1 MIEYQ
6 LLTKRLTLQS
16 LRAAI
21 TQLKTERLKA
31 KLRELLGLDHEMEL
45 IIDSQ
50 VESAVIQTLNDNAVA
65 QRTFENFGFIPALN
79 PELKK
84 LINQRAAA
92 HGSLPF
98 FEHASELS
106 WERELILAEL
116 TPEYFPNEQ
125 RDYFENAI
133 AYFYLL
139 VEIQNQVRA
148 YILPDWNK
156 AIDCFETE
164 FIHCDEKYLPFTY
177 PVGSFF
183 TELDSDD
190 WHSITHAGD
199 NTVN

>member
-1 MIEYQ
+1 MIAYQ
-6 LLTKRLTLQS
+6 FLTKRLTLQS

-21 TQLKTERLKA
+21 PQLKTERLKA
-31 KLRELLGLDHEMEL
+31 ELRELLGLDSEMGL

-50 VESAVIQTLNDNAVA
+50 VESAVIQTLHDNAVI
-65 QRTFENFGFIPALN
+65 QPTFKNFGFVPALN

-84 LINQRAAA
+84 YINEHAAA
-92 HGSLPF
+92 HDSLPF

-106 WERELILAEL
+106 WERELIYAEL
-116 TPEYFPNEQ
+116 TPEYFPNDQ

-148 YILPDWNK
+148 HILPDWNK

-164 FIHCDEKYLPFTY
+164 FIHYDEKYLPFAY

-183 TELDSDD
+183 TEPDFDD
-190 WHSITHAGD
+190 WHPITDAGD